1 MQRISNSL
9 FRLLGVV
16 LVLAM
21 PGFLQVARAQNVSL
35 QQDAAGQHDTTTEPP
50 APVTHPLVSATDK
63 AGRIETNSTALVLV
77 PGDELDVTVYG
88 ATDLSG
94 HNRVSADGNISM
106 PLIGYVRVAGLS
118 SSEAEGAIEAKL
130 RQNHVVLDPQVSV

>member
-21 PGFLQVARAQNVSL
+21 PGFLQMARAQNVSL
-35 QQDAAGQHDTTTEPP
+35 PQDAAGQHDTATEPL

-63 AGRIETNSTALVLV
+63 ASHVETNSSALVLG
-77 PGDELDVTVYG
+77 PGDTAHSWVMVEMDFSQHAQLQYSD
-88 ATDLSG
+88 
-94 HNRVSADGNISM
+94 
-106 PLIGYVRVAGLS
+106 
-118 SSEAEGAIEAKL
+118 
-130 RQNHVVLDPQVSV
+130 

>member
-1 MQRISNSL
+1 MQRISNPL

-21 PGFLQVARAQNVSL
+21 PGFLQMARAQNVSL
-35 QQDAAGQHDTTTEPP
+35 PQDAAGQHDTATEPL

-63 AGRIETNSTALVLV
+63 ASHVETNSSALVLG
-77 PGDELDVTVYG
+77 PGDEMDVTVYG

-106 PLIGYVRVAGLS
+106 PLIDR
-118 SSEAEGAIEAKL
+118 K
-130 RQNHVVLDPQVSV
+130 SV